1 MFYFYFIFESVA
13 NVKAISIVQFGE
25 CIDIGVINSIW
36 RRSDYVVCIAN
47 SSRQWMDRHSD
58 YFGLKWW

>member
-25 CIDIGVINSIW
+25 CIDIGVITKQCW
-36 RRSDYVVCIAN
+36 
-47 SSRQWMDRHSD
+47 
-58 YFGLKWW
+58 